1 MEQCSLSFYDYEEN
15 DYQLQDILISCCTE
29 DCKKLTDNY
38 ELLFEIILEN
48 YEFVKTVKILSTEH
62 EDWFITFEV
71 NILENGQE
79 IVEEIENT
87 KEIKENIFKKR
98 KKIERKSKI
107 NLIWIAIAEHF
118 YSIITTI
125 LDILYD

>member
-1 MEQCSLSFYDYEEN
+1 M
-15 DYQLQDILISCCTE
+15 QDILISCCTE
-29 DCKKLTDNY
+29 NCKKLTDNY

-48 YEFVKTVKILSTEH
+48 YESVKMVKILSTEH

-79 IVEEIENT
+79 IVEEVEDT

-98 KKIERKSKI
+98 KKIKRKSKI
-107 NLIWIAIAEHF
+107 NLIWVAIAEHF